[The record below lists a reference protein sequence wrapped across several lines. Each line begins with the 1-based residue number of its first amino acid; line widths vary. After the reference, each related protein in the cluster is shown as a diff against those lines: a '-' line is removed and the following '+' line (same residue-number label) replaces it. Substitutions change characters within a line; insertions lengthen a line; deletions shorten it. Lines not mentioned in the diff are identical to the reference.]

1 LCVFFMTWTVF
12 LDSGK
17 ANEAA
22 EVGSL
27 SRIRAS
33 QCDVK
38 LCEAVLYGF
47 FVSSEAEEQAWNE
60 DTGF

>member
-1 LCVFFMTWTVF
+1 M
-12 LDSGK
+12 DSGK